1 MACNAI
7 DLEEKKNIKK
17 WRGYSMPL
25 RRVDAKVAESMYSR
39 TPPVSSAITNINN
52 NHCDTTTYIYA
63 RTFKGRKHNTFAHI
77 LANVTNFQIA
87 ARLIK

>member
-7 DLEEKKNIKK
+7 DLEEKKNMKK

-52 NHCDTTTYIYA
+52 NHCDTTTYTQEPSKAVNIIFI
-63 RTFKGRKHNTFAHI
+63 FK
-77 LANVTNFQIA
+77 
-87 ARLIK
+87 